1 MDIKN
6 MKVQKYTKTGRLSPH
21 RKTLD
26 DVQALDS
33 TKKEDKL
40 RPYFSGTSRDW
51 TILVGPTFIRG

>member
-1 MDIKN
+1 